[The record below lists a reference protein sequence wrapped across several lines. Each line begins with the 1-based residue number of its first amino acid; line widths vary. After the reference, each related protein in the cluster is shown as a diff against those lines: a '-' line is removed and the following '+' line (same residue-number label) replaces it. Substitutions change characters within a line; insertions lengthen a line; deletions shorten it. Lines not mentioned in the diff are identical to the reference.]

1 MAKNM
6 MDLMEEAVWRNS
18 QKADLGYDEYYTFG
32 KKYAVLDLEKTQLAA
47 IHIVDCLRY
56 MGAGERIIFSDRGRL
71 LIKGCKT
78 YVELDAEKKGLWFY
92 VDNSSGYLNKTGNF
106 AVPLNGEIRTDGY
119 MKPTMHY
126 LCDPYETPFASPE
139 ELMHLLEMEKRM
151 GLKAE
156 YEYPSYKE
164 LLDLDKRDELQA
176 KRLFV
181 MMYKDVTDRL
191 VEKYG
196 EERVFGP
203 DK

>member
-1 MAKNM
+1 MATNM
-6 MDLMEEAVWRNS
+6 MDLIEEAVWRNY
-18 QKADLGYDEYYTFG
+18 QNANLGYDEYYTIG
-32 KKYAVLDLEKTQLAA
+32 KKYAVLDLEKAQLAA
-47 IHIVDCLRY
+47 IHIIDCLRY

-71 LIKGCKT
+71 LIKECKT
-78 YVELDAEKKGLWFY
+78 YVELDADKKGLWFY
-92 VDNSSGYLNKTGNF
+92 VDNSSGYLNRTGKF
-106 AVPLNGEIRTDGY
+106 AIPANGEIYTDGY

-126 LCDPYETPFASPE
+126 LCDPYETSFASPE

-151 GLKAE
+151 GLKTE
-156 YEYPSYKE
+156 YEYPSCKE
-164 LLDLDKRDELQA
+164 LMDLDKRDELQA